1 MQKII
6 GGKMPIA
13 LTDEQMI
20 MDLQAAGQTIG
31 ECPVLKIG
39 ATEAEKEIHKA
50 MVNNWRTKLF
60 LSWQA
65 MQDLKPKEFPK

>member
-1 MQKII
+1 
-6 GGKMPIA
+6 MPIA

-20 MDLQAAGQTIG
+20 IDLQAAGQTIK

-39 ATEAEKEIHKA
+39 ATQAEIEIHKA
-50 MVNNWRTKLF
+50 TVNNWKTKIF

-65 MQDLKPKEFPK
+65 MQNLKPKEFPER